1 MPHIACAYREGATN
15 VLGLL
20 RTFGALA
27 LVLGLVGVVGVLTGR
42 NLMYIYFVALFLSIV
57 LGFWA
62 GCMVLSHA
70 DEGKHTQATHQ
81 LRVMCG
87 SSLSSECL

>member
-1 MPHIACAYREGATN
+1 M
-15 VLGLL
+15 
-20 RTFGALA
+20 
-27 LVLGLVGVVGVLTGR
+27 LTGR
-42 NLMYIYFVALFLSIV
+42 NLMYVYFVALFLSIV

-81 LRVMCG
+81 LLVMCG
-87 SSLSSECL
+87 SALSSE